1 LPPER
6 LALSAAM
13 GDAPEPS
20 PRPPRRAPRWLP
32 TTLAVLATVLA
43 LASVFSIWAK
53 RQVLE
58 TDNWTDTSAA
68 LLADRQVQRALSNYL
83 TDQLFSNVDVEA
95 QIASALPPRLD
106 PLAGPIAGELR
117 GRVQQRALQA
127 LSDPRFQTAWQD
139 ATRAA
144 HEQLGVLI
152 RGERGRFVSG
162 EDGVFLDLQAL
173 VAALANRV
181 GLSDAIAGRLPPT
194 AARLTILRP
203 DQLSAAQDIVKLIRG
218 LSIVLPLLALACAA
232 AAIWLAQD
240 RRRAVLRTIGIGLV
254 VVGVGVLLIRSLA
267 GDAVA
272 EALARNAAAEPA
284 ALQAWDITTDLLRDG
299 GIAVLVDGLIILIGV
314 ALAGPSRAATKL
326 RSWAAPLAEPR
337 WAYLFAAALV
347 AALLWWGPTEGL
359 RRPLPALVLIALLLG
374 GVEALRR
381 QIGREAADRGG
392 GDQPPG
398 APGALAPSQP

>member
-1 LPPER
+1 MPPER
-6 LALSAAM
+6 LALSRLM
-13 GDAPEPS
+13 SDDPEPS
-20 PRPPRRAPRWLP
+20 PSPPRRAPRWLP
-32 TTLAVLATVLA
+32 PALAVLAAVLA
-43 LASVFSIWAK
+43 LVSVFAIWAK

-58 TDNWTDTSAA
+58 TDNWTETSAA
-68 LLADRQVQRALSNYL
+68 LLADPQIQRALSNYL
-83 TDQLFSNVDVEA
+83 TDQLFENVDVEA
-95 QIASALPPRLD
+95 QISSALPPRLD

-127 LSDPRFQTAWQD
+127 LSDARFQTAWED

-144 HEQLGVLI
+144 HEKLGVVI

-173 VAALANRV
+173 VAALATRV
-181 GLSDAIAGRLPPT
+181 GLSDTLAERLPPT
-194 AARLTILRP
+194 AARLEILRP
-203 DQLSAAQDIVKLIRG
+203 DQLSAAQDVVKLIRG
-218 LSIVLPLLALACAA
+218 LSIVLPLLTLVCAA
-232 AAIWLAQD
+232 AAIWLARD

-254 VVGVGVLLIRSLA
+254 VVGVAVLLIRSLA
-267 GDAVA
+267 GDTVA

-284 ALQAWDITTDLLRDG
+284 ALQAWDISTDLLRDG
-299 GIAVLVDGLIILIGV
+299 GIAVVVYGLVILIGV

-326 RSWAAPLAEPR
+326 RSWVAPLGEPL

-347 AALLWWGPTEGL
+347 VALLWWGPTEGL
-359 RRPLPALVLIALLLG
+359 RRPLPALLLIALLLG

-381 QIGREAADRGG
+381 QIAREATDRRG

-398 APGALAPSQP
+398 APGVLAPSQP